1 MGHVEPAPT
10 ESDGYF
16 HLPTRERANPSRWM
30 QSPAVSNLWWRA
42 IIADTPIFFS
52 FFPPPRGR
60 YTCRYRYHYK
70 SRRWP
75 IDSDLGIETTETPP
89 IGLPKTLLLAQSII
103 SPSMQSSACAPLILS
118 LSLSLDL
125 QPFPRNDIDLVVSPL
140 VRIAAGS
147 SSLYISLLP
156 VTPGRLF
163 RDYETNGTRDSIVE
177 LSAVLFTTFALSCVI
192 PAAQTCSNTG
202 FRLHYALYLYT
213 LYSFIPRSCIY

>member
-125 QPFPRNDIDLVVSPL
+125 QPFPRNDIDLVVSREDSGRFL
-140 VRIAAGS
+140 L
-147 SSLYISLLP
+147 SLYISAACYTRKVVSRLRNERN
-156 VTPGRLF
+156 TRFDRRIIGRTFYDLRTVLCNSCCTDLF
-163 RDYETNGTRDSIVE
+163 KYWLQITLCIIFIHIVFFHP
-177 LSAVLFTTFALSCVI
+177 S
-192 PAAQTCSNTG
+192 
-202 FRLHYALYLYT
+202 
-213 LYSFIPRSCIY
+213 

>member
-1 MGHVEPAPT
+1 MNAITGR
-10 ESDGYF
+10 F
-16 HLPTRERANPSRWM
+16 
-30 QSPAVSNLWWRA
+30 QSLMARHYRRY
-42 IIADTPIFFS
+42 ADIFFS

-75 IDSDLGIETTETPP
+75 IDSDLGIETTETPS

-140 VRIAAGS
+140 MRIAAGS